1 MILLLSFD
9 VKRQGGIERLSLQ
22 VQQSLRRL
30 GQHVV
35 LVTPR
40 PLGGIPSLGR
50 LLGRVRFVLAL
61 AWYLPQAS
69 EVLCMHALLLR
80 PLGWLK
86 ALCRKQQRWHCW
98 LHGIE
103 VWGDALMAV
112 QGDLLRCQQLIAS
125 SQFTRDRVLKQKGSW
140 PPIRVVHPM
149 ADLIDPFQQ
158 PRALPEGLTL
168 LTVARMD
175 PQERYKGH
183 DLILQALRLL
193 RERGSI
199 TQQLQWR
206 VVGGGNDRPRLE
218 AMVRDWGLTPWVQFL
233 GSLSDH
239 ALEEELR
246 NCSIM
251 VMPSTYDVRAD
262 GQACGEG
269 FGIVYL
275 EAAQAGRASIAGQRG
290 GQSDLIED
298 GTNGWLIEPCPAALA
313 DRLEWCMTN
322 PEHLTRMG
330 TNAHRRAVLDFSAS
344 SFDQALQLAFNTA
357 LTA

>member
-9 VKRQGGIERLSLQ
+9 VQRRGGIERLSLQ
-22 VQQSLRRL
+22 VQHSLQRQGRR
-30 GQHVV
+30 VV

-40 PLGGIPSLGR
+40 PLTEVPRLGR
-50 LLGRVRFVLAL
+50 LLGRIRFVLAL

-69 EVLCMHALLLR
+69 QVLSMHALLLR

-86 ALCRKQQRWHCW
+86 SLRRRQQRLHCW
-98 LHGIE
+98 IHGIE
-103 VWGDALMAV
+103 VWGSALSAV
-112 QGDLLRCQQLIAS
+112 QGDLLRCEQLIAS
-125 SQFTRDRVLKQKGSW
+125 SRFTRDRVLEQNGAW

-158 PRALPEGLTL
+158 PLAHPEGLRL

-175 PQERYKGH
+175 PREQYKGH
-183 DLILQALRLL
+183 DLILQALRELQI
-193 RERGSI
+193 RGCLNQ
-199 TQQLQWR
+199 TLQWR
-206 VVGGGNDRPRLE
+206 VVGAGDDRQRLE
-218 AMVRDWGLTPWVQFL
+218 SIAHDWSLSPWVHFL
-233 GSLSDH
+233 GNLPDP

-246 NCSIM
+246 TCSLM
-251 VMPSTYDVRAD
+251 VMPSTYAVRTD

-298 GTNGWLIEPCPAALA
+298 GTNGWLIKPCPAALA
-313 DRLEWCMTN
+313 DRLEWCMTH
-322 PEHLTRMG
+322 PKQLSQMG
-330 TNAHRRAVLDFSAS
+330 ANAHRRAVLEFSAK
-344 SFDQALQLAFNTA
+344 SFDQALQRAFNTA